1 MNTDAPLTKVA
12 SRQATWLLQK
22 VAVSL
27 SFFNPHTSVLS
38 MRVPFLELQPPLM
51 AITPK
56 ETKMQ
61 KAHLFEALWMVNQ
74 GIDNAVQGLQ
84 RLKKKSELLQEPF
97 AETVARLESDR
108 AQVNVRFF
116 AIIEARQQ
124 RETEQLIRS

>member
-1 MNTDAPLTKVA
+1 MAPTKGSGFA
-12 SRQATWLLQK
+12 FLLQS
-22 VAVSL
+22 AHP
-27 SFFNPHTSVLS
+27 SFIHASSISGTSAS
-38 MRVPFLELQPPLM
+38 SDGHHSEWRQ
-51 AITPK
+51 
-56 ETKMQ
+56 KMQ
-61 KAHLFEALWMVNQ
+61 KAHLFEALLMVNQ

-116 AIIEARQQ
+116 AVIEARQQ